1 MKKDK
6 KDKKEKPLFHFEVY
20 TEADQKRDDEK
31 KRSEI
36 KEENKS
42 EYNFNGEPFYVT
54 SGGHDFVFGWFN
66 EYMTKTGI
74 KAYGYH
80 SGRWVIGSEEYY
92 LNKKGEFEKL
102 EYPERDPNFTF
113 ENVSFPIVKN
123 VGASTL
129 VQDLPSVQPK
139 KPD

>member
-1 MKKDK
+1 MK

-42 EYNFNGEPFYVT
+42 EYSFNGEPFYVT
-54 SGGHDFVFGWFN
+54 GGGHDFVFGWFN

-74 KAYGYH
+74 KAWGYH
-80 SGRWVIGSEEYY
+80 SGRWVIGGNTYK
-92 LNKKGEFEKL
+92 LKKNGKFEK
-102 EYPERDPNFTF
+102 EEIFVRDPNANFKF
-113 ENVSFPIVKN
+113 ESVSFPIVKN
-123 VGASTL
+123 VGTSTL
-129 VQDLPSVQPK
+129 AQDLPSVQPK